1 MDIVREYLLSV
12 TAVSILCGIIST
24 LVGKKGVV
32 SSILKL
38 LMGTVLAL
46 TVIHPLVNLQIT
58 QFHWYIDGLSTDVQ
72 AAVSHGEDMSVQAM
86 EGIIKSE
93 TQAYILDK
101 AASLEVDLDVDVIL
115 NDMVP
120 AEVHLS
126 GPVSPNART
135 QISDWIADN
144 LGIPREAQHW
154 DE

>member
-1 MDIVREYLLSV
+1 MDTVREYLLSV
-12 TAVSILCGIIST
+12 TAVSILCGIIGT
-24 LVGKKGVV
+24 LAGKKGVV

-58 QFHWYIDGLSTDVQ
+58 HFHWYIDGLSSDVQ
-72 AAVSHGEDMSVQAM
+72 AAVTHGEDMSVQAM

-101 AASLEVDLDVDVIL
+101 AASLEVDLYVEVIL
-115 NDMVP
+115 NNMVP

-126 GPVSPNART
+126 GPISPNARM
-135 QISDWIADN
+135 QISAWIADN
-144 LGIPREAQHW
+144 LGIPKEAQYW